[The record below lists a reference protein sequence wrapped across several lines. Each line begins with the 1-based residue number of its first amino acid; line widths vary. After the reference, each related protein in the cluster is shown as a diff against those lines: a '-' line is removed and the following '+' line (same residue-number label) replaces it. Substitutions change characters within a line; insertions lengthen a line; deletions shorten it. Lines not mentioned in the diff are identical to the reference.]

1 MKGKAVTV
9 SVNVVVR
16 VSIDVNMFPEGRPP
30 RADPVIE
37 GSRDSIVRNIDVYTL
52 YQLSKPVQRF
62 VSRPIM
68 SCWSFFRHFNGPV

>member
-16 VSIDVNMFPEGRPP
+16 VSSDVNMILEGRLP

-37 GSRDSIVRNIDVYTL
+37 GSRDSIVHSIDVYNL
-52 YQLSKPVQRF
+52 Y
-62 VSRPIM
+62 
-68 SCWSFFRHFNGPV
+68 